1 MLRHPLLTLP
11 AMAFL
16 AMADGAA
23 CLALAGTSAVLP
35 PAAASL
41 LAQLPPVLTDPANHF
56 IPLGLHAALALLASL
71 LGAAALTEATKLTRF
86 TLALFFLV
94 LSLTIPVIGI
104 LITAAL
110 AFILRQPSLGGLRP
124 EERFV
129 FGNPEDTAAR
139 RESRGPRPS
148 LIPLAARFRDMDED
162 TLCRAILGLKHLG
175 PVSAIAPFLRRFQQ
189 DPRTSIQF
197 SAQAVLTGAAEALE
211 ETVRTLRARAAADPR
226 DPETTLALAS
236 TLDQLA
242 EWTPPGDTTAAL
254 YRRDATALLLPLQN
268 HPGLQHRV
276 LPLLARQQL
285 TTDPATAFAT
295 AAAASSSAGLHHAAA
310 HLAHLQSLFQ
320 QSRWEDLATA
330 ANRLP
335 QPTGHAES
343 QYFWTGP
350 VR

>member
-1 MLRHPLLTLP
+1 MCSNRDMAEGSRPAGDAKGLCGRRAALGML
-11 AMAFL
+11 
-16 AMADGAA
+16 G
-23 CLALAGTSAVLP
+23 GV
-35 PAAASL
+35 AAAG
-41 LAQLPPVLTDPANHF
+41 LAW
-56 IPLGLHAALALLASL
+56 
-71 LGAAALTEATKLTRF
+71 
-86 TLALFFLV
+86 
-94 LSLTIPVIGI
+94 
-104 LITAAL
+104 
-110 AFILRQPSLGGLRP
+110 
-124 EERFV
+124 
-129 FGNPEDTAAR
+129 
-139 RESRGPRPS
+139 
-148 LIPLAARFRDMDED
+148 
-162 TLCRAILGLKHLG
+162 
-175 PVSAIAPFLRRFQQ
+175 
-189 DPRTSIQF
+189 
-197 SAQAVLTGAAEALE
+197 
-211 ETVRTLRARAAADPR
+211 ARAAADPR

-330 ANRLP
+330 ATRLP